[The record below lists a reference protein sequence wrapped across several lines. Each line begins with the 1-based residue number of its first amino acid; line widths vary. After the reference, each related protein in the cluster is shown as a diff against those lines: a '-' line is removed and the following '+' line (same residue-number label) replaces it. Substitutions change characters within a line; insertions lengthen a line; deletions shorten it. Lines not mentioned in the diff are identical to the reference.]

1 MATFA
6 FEFDMVNAVVNVT
19 IVPTAGT
26 TTGYYAFEMI
36 APTGVTFKSVSTAF
50 FTSPAANADA
60 TTPIIAAYQRALPK
74 DINDVVLY
82 GSYQFRALYKQSG
95 SYGDDDN
102 NFSEALR
109 TVTITK
115 KYGFVAV
122 TPNFGL
128 NHLVVVDITDYGLS
142 TVTSRL
148 ITGYVVGGITAT
160 STSNLLTIAP
170 INDYILTLATA
181 TTQSYAINATYSATA
196 KQSVSAIISTISY
209 IKNLPDT
216 INAAKVLLD
225 SYDDI
230 FCSQNRR
237 LNDMELAKYLQI
249 TSKLALIG
257 AALHVSSSISS
268 AVEAMKE
275 LELLVQ

>member
-237 LNDMELAKYLQI
+237 LNDVELAKYLQI

-257 AALHVSSSISS
+257 AALHASNSISS
-268 AVEAMKE
+268 AVEAMRE

>member
-19 IVPTAGT
+19 IVPTAST

-60 TTPIIAAYQRALPK
+60 TTPITAVYQRALPK

-82 GSYQFRALYKQSG
+82 GTYQFRALYSQTG
-95 SYGDDDN
+95 TYGNDTN
-102 NFSEALR
+102 SFSETLR
-109 TVTITK
+109 SVSITK
-115 KYGFVAV
+115 KYGVITVA
-122 TPNFGL
+122 PNFGL
-128 NHLVVVDITDYGLS
+128 NNMLITDATDYG
-142 TVTSRL
+142 TATITSRL
-148 ITGYVVGGITAT
+148 ITGYVTGGVTAT
-160 STSNLLTIAP
+160 STSNTLTISP
-170 INDYILTLATA
+170 INDYIITLATA
-181 TTQSYAINATYSATA
+181 TTQTYTINATYSATA
-196 KQSVSAIISTISY
+196 LQAVSALTSASSY

-216 INAAKVLLD
+216 INAAKVVLD

-237 LNDMELAKYLQI
+237 LNDVELAKYLQI

-257 AALHVSSSISS
+257 AALHASNSISS
-268 AVEAMKE
+268 AVQAMKE